1 MTNFPGP
8 SGLPPAAL
16 KAQIRPEEL
25 PFATTD
31 DLEPFRGML
40 GQARAHSAIAFG
52 VAMPR
57 PGYNIYVV
65 GEAGTG
71 RLSLVTHY
79 LEARARERPSSS
91 DWAYINNFD
100 DPRKPFAV
108 QLPPGLGKSLLA
120 DIEELVDNL
129 LATFPAAFENPAYQ
143 RRKTAI
149 EREVTQR
156 YNQAVDKVERRA
168 REYKI
173 ALFRNGDTVVFG
185 PLING
190 RPAGEDDFAALPDAE
205 KNRFLSRVRELEDY
219 LNELLSEM
227 PQWKRES
234 IDRLR
239 DLDKSTIDDAIEPLL
254 AGLSGKYADLPA
266 VRQYLAEIRRSL
278 PRVVVEHLAGER
290 GHEPHEEA
298 AKRAILIAQYAPRL
312 LVSHS
317 PGAGAPVVY
326 EANPN
331 YPNLFGRLEYVS
343 EQGALTTHYR
353 LIYPGAMHRA
363 NGGYLILEA
372 EKLIAEPHVW
382 PTLKRTLKTRRIR
395 IESPAE
401 DQAAVAPTLDPDVI
415 PLSVKLVLIGSRE
428 LYYLLQSMDDE
439 FKELFRVLA
448 EFDDDIPITPA
459 SMLDFARLIKTHAE
473 ADGFKP
479 VARDAVARLIEFS
492 AREAEHQER
501 LSARVRDVFELVAE
515 AEQFRGQEGAET
527 IAERHVQ
534 KALAAKEERLGR
546 ISRMLLEDMLSDTI
560 LIDTDGDS
568 VGRIN
573 GLTILEI
580 GDGRFGTPARITATI
595 YPGSRGVVDI
605 EREAELG
612 QAIHSKGIMILSG
625 YLGHKYASDFPLAIS
640 ANIALEQ
647 SYGYVDGD
655 SAALAELCALISALT
670 GVPLAQAFAVT
681 GSINQYGE
689 VQTVG
694 GINEKIEGFFR
705 LCEARGLTGRQ
716 GVVIPKVNIRN
727 LMLKDDVVEAVR
739 RRAFVIHAVNS
750 VDQALEL
757 LTGQKAADI
766 DRLAVAKL
774 RQMARHAER
783 KS

>member
-1 MTNFPGP
+1 MPNSRRIPGLAP
-8 SGLPPAAL
+8 ENL
-16 KAQIRPEEL
+16 KARVRLENL
-25 PFATTD
+25 PFATTE

-40 GQARAHSAIAFG
+40 GQTRAQTAIAFG
-52 VAMPR
+52 VAMQR
-57 PGYNIYVV
+57 PGYNIYVM

-71 RLSLVTHY
+71 RLSLVTQY
-79 LEARARERPSSS
+79 LKARAREQPSSS

-100 DPRKPFAV
+100 DPRKPFALK
-108 QLPPGLGKSLLA
+108 LPPGQGKSLLA
-120 DIEELVDNL
+120 DFETLVDNL
-129 LATFPAAFENPAYQ
+129 LATFPAAFENPTYQ

-149 EREVTQR
+149 DREVKQR

-168 REYKI
+168 KDYKI
-173 ALFRNGDTVVFG
+173 ALFRNGDTVVFS
-185 PLING
+185 PLISG
-190 RPAGEDDFAALPDAE
+190 KPADEDDFTTLPDAE
-205 KNRFLSRVRELEDY
+205 KTRFHNHVRELEDY

-234 IDRLR
+234 INRLR
-239 DLDKSTIDDAIEPLL
+239 ELDKSTIDEAIEPLL
-254 AGLSGKYADLPA
+254 AGLQQKYADLPA
-266 VRQYLAEIRRSL
+266 VLQYLMDIRRSL
-278 PRVVVEHLAGER
+278 PRVVAEHLTEDR
-290 GHEPHEEA
+290 GHEPHEES
-298 AKRAILIAQYAPRL
+298 AKRAILMAQFTPRL
-312 LVSHS
+312 LVSHN
-317 PGAGAPVVY
+317 PDAGAPVIY

-331 YPNLFGRLEYVS
+331 HPNLFGRLEYVS
-343 EQGALTTHYR
+343 EQGTLTTHYR
-353 LIYPGAMHRA
+353 LIYPGAMHLA
-363 NGGYLILEA
+363 NGGYLIVEA
-372 EKLIAEPHVW
+372 EKLLAEPHVW
-382 PTLKRTLKTRRIR
+382 PTLKRTLKTRQIR
-395 IESPAE
+395 IELPIE
-401 DQAAVAPTLDPDVI
+401 DQPAVAPTLDPDVI
-415 PLSVKLVLIGSRE
+415 PLSVKLVLVGSRE
-428 LYYLLQSMDDE
+428 LYYLLQAMDPE
-439 FKELFRVLA
+439 FNELFRVLA
-448 EFDDDIPITPA
+448 EFDDDFPLTSA

-479 VARDAVARLIEFS
+479 LTADAVARLIEFS
-492 AREAEHQER
+492 SREAEHQER
-501 LSARVRDVFELVAE
+501 LSARVHDVFELVAE
-515 AEQFRGQEGAET
+515 AEQFRGQEGAEM
-527 IAERHVQ
+527 ISERHVQ

-546 ISRMLLEDMLSDTI
+546 ISRVLLEDMLNDTI
-560 LIDTDGDS
+560 LIDTDGDA

-580 GDGRFGTPARITATI
+580 GDVRFGMPARITATI
-595 YPGSRGVVDI
+595 YPGTRGVVDV

-625 YLGHKYASDFPLAIS
+625 YLGHKYASEFPLAAS

-716 GVVIPKVNIRN
+716 GVIIPKANVRN

-739 RRAFVIHAVNS
+739 RRAFIVHAVSS
-750 VDQALEL
+750 VDQTLEL
-757 LTGQKAADI
+757 LTGQKAEDVN
-766 DRLAVAKL
+766 RLAVAKL

-783 KS
+783 KP

>member
-1 MTNFPGP
+1 MTNSHGT

-16 KAQIRPEEL
+16 KARVRLEEL
-25 PFATTD
+25 PFATTE

-40 GQARAHSAIAFG
+40 GQTRAHSAIAFG
-52 VAMPR
+52 VAMQR
-57 PGYNIYVV
+57 PGYNIYVM

-79 LEARARERPSSS
+79 LEARAREQPSSS

-100 DPRKPFAV
+100 DPRKPFAL
-108 QLPPGLGKSLLA
+108 QLPPGQGKSLLA
-120 DIEELVDNL
+120 DIETLVDNL

-149 EREVTQR
+149 DREVKQR
-156 YNQAVDKVERRA
+156 YAQAVDKVERRA
-168 REYKI
+168 KDHEI
-173 ALFRNGDTVVFG
+173 AVFRNSDTVVFS

-190 RPAGEDDFAALPDAE
+190 KAADEDDFAALPDAQ
-205 KNRFLSRVRELEDY
+205 KTNFHSRVRELEDY
-219 LNELLSEM
+219 LTELLSEM

-234 IDRLR
+234 INRQR
-239 DLDKSTIDDAIEPLL
+239 QLDKSTIDEAIEPLL
-254 AGLSGKYADLPA
+254 AGLHQKYGDLPL
-266 VRQYLAEIRRSL
+266 VLQYLAEIRRSL
-278 PRVVVEHLAGER
+278 PRVVVEHLTEEH

-298 AKRAILIAQYAPRL
+298 AKRAILIGQYAPRL

-317 PGAGAPVVY
+317 PDTGAPVVY
-326 EANPN
+326 EANPT
-331 YPNLFGRLEYVS
+331 YSNLFGRLEYVS
-343 EQGALTTHYR
+343 EQGILTTHYR

-363 NGGYLILEA
+363 NGGYLIIEA
-372 EKLIAEPHVW
+372 EKVIAEPHVW
-382 PTLKRTLKTRRIR
+382 PALKRTLKTRQIR
-395 IESPAE
+395 IDFPIE
-401 DQAAVAPTLDPDVI
+401 DQPAVVPTLDPDVI
-415 PLSVKLVLIGSRE
+415 PLSVKLVLVGSRE
-428 LYYLLQSMDDE
+428 LYYLLQSMDPE
-439 FKELFRVLA
+439 FNELFRVLA
-448 EFDDDIPITPA
+448 EFDDDIPLTLS

-479 VARDAVARLIEFS
+479 ITRDAIARLIEFS

-501 LSARVRDVFELVAE
+501 LSARMHDVFELVAE
-515 AEQFRGQEGAET
+515 AEQFRGQEDAET
-527 IAERHVQ
+527 ITERHIQ
-534 KALAAKEERLGR
+534 RALAAKEERLGR
-546 ISRMLLEDMLSDTI
+546 ISQILLEDMLSDTI

-580 GDGRFGTPARITATI
+580 GDVRFGMPARITATI

-625 YLGHKYASDFPLAIS
+625 YLGHKYASEFPLAIS

-655 SAALAELCALISALT
+655 SASLAELCALISALT
-670 GVPLAQAFAVT
+670 GVPLAQTFAVT

-739 RRAFVIHAVNS
+739 RRAFAVHAVNS

-757 LTGQKAADI
+757 LSGQKAADI
-766 DRLAVAKL
+766 NRLAVAKL
-774 RQMARHAER
+774 RQMARHVER
-783 KS
+783 KF